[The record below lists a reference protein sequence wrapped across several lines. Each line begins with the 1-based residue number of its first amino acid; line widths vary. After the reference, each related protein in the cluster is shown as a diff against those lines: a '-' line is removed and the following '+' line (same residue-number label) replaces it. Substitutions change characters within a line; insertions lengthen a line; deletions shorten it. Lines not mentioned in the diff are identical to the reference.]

1 VEESQRE
8 PDWRGWVAAGP
19 GASHSVTSGRL
30 ASTTVQHRLFPKT
43 RSWFALGSPLEL
55 LSPLSVLRILFG
67 LALLWPAFGLAGHVP
82 GGTIPAL
89 LAVEIVF
96 GGSWVWLLR
105 SSVASP
111 RACKVLVAIL
121 VVGSAVVTHQ
131 TYEAAAMAMSYF
143 ALAPVIAL
151 FVGLFFG
158 ARALRGYCA
167 LVLVATWFGLFP
179 RFGLLTAGLL
189 ALCLTV
195 VVIAVATTVRLL
207 CRSAR
212 TLNMVDAD
220 TGLPN
225 GFGIARRTATH
236 HDESFVVAVVHL
248 GGLAEAREA
257 LGYPAGT
264 ELLRRAVENVG
275 QVIPSGIVGR
285 VEGDELVV
293 VLAYDPEAR
302 LASADGATAQATV
315 TATATSLADKLIAAV
330 GGPRYQVGGIDVT
343 LRAYV
348 GAVAAPEDGRDVVE
362 LIRLASISAR
372 RARDRGLPALIR
384 DDDSGALTSGDLSL
398 LSELARAADRGEL
411 RLAYQPQIAPRTG
424 EFVSVEA
431 LLRWESETFGP
442 ISPGVFIPLAERTG
456 LVTRLTDWV
465 LSEALAA
472 ASRWAEGGHAL
483 SVSVNLSAVDLTR
496 DDLAER
502 VIRELARQQVE
513 PCRLTLE
520 ITETA
525 ATADMLHAIEQLRPA
540 RDLGV
545 RLAIDDFGIGYT
557 SLSLL
562 PELALDELKVD
573 QRFVMRCMASSADDA
588 IVALVCELGHRLGL
602 DVVAEGVEDDLCAAH
617 LTDLGFDLLQGHA
630 FARPLAESELLELLR
645 LRAVFPREVHSDGRR
660 VLSPHRKPGIIRG
673 RTYA

>member
-30 ASTTVQHRLFPKT
+30 ASTTVQQRLFPKT

-67 LALLWPAFGLAGHVP
+67 LALLWPVFGLSGHTP
-82 GGTIPAL
+82 HRAIPAV
-89 LAVEIVF
+89 LAVEVVF
-96 GGSWVWLLR
+96 GASWVWLLR

-121 VVGSAVVTHQ
+121 VVGSAAVIHQ
-131 TYEAAAMAMSYF
+131 ADEAAAMAVSYF
-143 ALAPVIAL
+143 ALAPAIAL

-167 LVLVATWFGLFP
+167 LVLVATWVGLFSH
-179 RFGLLTAGLL
+179 FGLLTAGLL
-189 ALCLTV
+189 ALCLSV

-225 GFGIARRTATH
+225 GFGIARRTETD
-236 HDESFVVAVVHL
+236 HDESFIVAVVHL

-275 QVIPSGIVGR
+275 QVIPNGIVGR

-293 VLAYDPEAR
+293 VLAYDPEAMS
-302 LASADGATAQATV
+302 ASADGTTAQAT
-315 TATATSLADKLIAAV
+315 ATALADQLIAAV
-330 GGPRYQVGGIDVT
+330 GVPRYQVGGIDVT

-348 GAVAAPEDGRDVVE
+348 GAMAAPEDGRDVVE

-372 RARDRGLPALIR
+372 RARDRGHSALIR
-384 DDDSGALTSGDLSL
+384 DGDSGALTSHDLSL

-442 ISPGVFIPLAERTG
+442 VSPGVFIPLAERTG

-465 LSEALAA
+465 LSEAVAA
-472 ASRWAEGGHAL
+472 AARWAEMGHVI

-496 DDLAER
+496 VDLAER
-502 VIRELARQQVE
+502 VIRELTLHQVE
-513 PCRLTLE
+513 PSRLTLE

-525 ATADMLHAIEQLRPA
+525 ATADMLHAIDQLRPA
-540 RDLGV
+540 HDLGV

-573 QRFVMRCMASSADDA
+573 QRFVMRCMSSSADDA

-602 DVVAEGVEDDLCAAH
+602 DVVAEGVEDDVCAAH

-630 FARPLAESELLELLR
+630 FARALAESELLELLR
-645 LRAVFPREVHSDGRR
+645 LRAVFPREVHSDGWR
-660 VLSPHRKPGIIRG
+660 VPSLHRKPRVIRG

>member
-1 VEESQRE
+1 
-8 PDWRGWVAAGP
+8 
-19 GASHSVTSGRL
+19 VTSERL

-67 LALLWPAFGLAGHVP
+67 LALLWPLFGLAGHTPV
-82 GGTIPAL
+82 GVIPAV
-89 LAVEIVF
+89 LAVEVIF
-96 GGSWVWLLR
+96 AASWVWLLR
-105 SSVASP
+105 STVASP
-111 RACKVLVAIL
+111 RACNVLVAIL
-121 VVGSAVVTHQ
+121 VIGSAAVIHQ
-131 TYEAAAMAMSYF
+131 ADEATAMAASYV
-143 ALAPVIAL
+143 ALAPATAL

-167 LVLVATWFGLFP
+167 LVLVATWLGLSP
-179 RFGLLTAGLL
+179 HFGLLTAGLL
-189 ALCLTV
+189 AFCLTA

-225 GFGIARRTATH
+225 GFGIARRTATD
-236 HDESFVVAVVHL
+236 HDACFIVAVVHL

-275 QVIPSGIVGR
+275 QVIPNGIVGR

-293 VLAYDPEAR
+293 VLAYGPEA
-302 LASADGATAQATV
+302 ASAGADGVTSEA
-315 TATATSLADKLIAAV
+315 TATAGALADLLIAAV
-330 GGPRYQVGGIDVT
+330 GGPRYQVGGIEVT

-348 GAVAAPEDGRDVVE
+348 GAMAAPEDGHDVVE
-362 LIRLASISAR
+362 LIRLASIAAR
-372 RARDRGLPALIR
+372 RARDKGQSSLIR
-384 DDDSGALTSGDLSL
+384 DDETGALTSGDLSL

-411 RLAYQPQIAPRTG
+411 HLAYQPQIAPRTG

-442 ISPGVFIPLAERTG
+442 ISPAVFIPLAERTG

-465 LSEALAA
+465 LAEALAA
-472 ASRWAEGGHAL
+472 AARWAQVGHAL

-496 DDLAER
+496 ADLAQR
-502 VIRELARQQVE
+502 VIRELSMHKVE
-513 PCRLTLE
+513 PGRLTLE
-520 ITETA
+520 VTETA
-525 ATADMLHAIEQLRPA
+525 ATADMLHAIDQLHPV

-545 RLAIDDFGIGYT
+545 RIAIDDFGMGYT

-562 PELALDELKVD
+562 PDLALDEIKVD
-573 QRFVMRCMASSADDA
+573 QRFVMRCMSSSADDA

-660 VLSPHRKPGIIRG
+660 GLNPHRQRKPGISRG